1 MTRLGL
7 IGSIL
12 ADRWQ
17 LRIFEPFE
25 PFEPTES
32 LTPVSVRSSMGAVK
46 RTLDSRVEE
55 GGDVPRTY
63 FTLVVAAVLAVA
75 TSGSTGAASSTAT
88 TGSNPTFKHIGT
100 LAFGPD
106 GVLFAADGQEVSI
119 TALQL
124 AARMSGGVP
133 GTKDIPA
140 IDQKIAALLGV
151 DVKNLAITD
160 MVVNP
165 KTRNTFISVMRGQGA
180 GATPVLLRVDGA
192 GKIDVVSLEGVK
204 YSRIGMPNPPPAETP
219 LVLGDRKIPVA
230 NYPDKVDPKGLM
242 GVQTIT
248 HMAFIDGK
256 LYVSGLSNEEFASKM
271 RVIPYPFVTANNG
284 ASIEI
289 YHGSHGQLETFSPV
303 FTFVPYTIDG
313 VPSIVASYL
322 CTPLVKFP
330 VSAFEPGSKV
340 QGTTIAEFG
349 NRNRPVDM
357 IVYKK
362 NGQDFIL
369 MSNNVRGVM
378 KVPTS
383 PFGKASA
390 IKTQIPN
397 TAGVPF
403 ETVESMKG
411 VQQLDLLDPSHALL
425 LVQSSGGTVDLQA
438 AELP

>member
-1 MTRLGL
+1 M
-7 IGSIL
+7 
-12 ADRWQ
+12 DQ
-17 LRIFEPFE
+17 
-25 PFEPTES
+25 
-32 LTPVSVRSSMGAVK
+32 
-46 RTLDSRVEE
+46 E
-55 GGDVPRTY
+55 GGHVARTY
-63 FTLVVAAVLAVA
+63 FKLVLVTLVALATTGLPSAV
-75 TSGSTGAASSTAT
+75 SSTASS
-88 TGSNPTFKHIGT
+88 GSSPTFKHIGK

-124 AARMSGGVP
+124 ARQMAGGVP

-140 IDQKIAALLGV
+140 IDGKIAALLGV
-151 DVKNLAITD
+151 DVKNLLITD

-165 KTRNTFISVMRGQGA
+165 KTRNTYISVMRGQGPS
-180 GATPVLLRVDGA
+180 ATPALLRVDGA
-192 GKIDVVSLEGVK
+192 GKIDVISFDQVR
-204 YSRIGMPNPPPAETP
+204 YSRIGVPNPPPAETP
-219 LVLGDRKIPVA
+219 LVLGDRRIPVA
-230 NYPDKVDPKGLM
+230 NYPDRIDPKGLM

-271 RVIPYPFVTANNG
+271 RVIPYPFVTADNG
-284 ASIEI
+284 TSVEI

-330 VSAFEPGSKV
+330 VSALKPGSKV

-357 IVYKK
+357 IIYKK

-369 MSNNVRGVM
+369 MSNNTRGVM

-383 PFGKASA
+383 PFGKAQA
-390 IKTQIPN
+390 ITKQIPT

-403 ETVESMKG
+403 ETIASMKG
-411 VQQLDLLDPSHALL
+411 VQQLDLLDSTRALL
-425 LVQSSGGTVDLQA
+425 LVQSASGALDLQA
-438 AELP
+438 AALP

>member
-1 MTRLGL
+1 
-7 IGSIL
+7 
-12 ADRWQ
+12 
-17 LRIFEPFE
+17 
-25 PFEPTES
+25 
-32 LTPVSVRSSMGAVK
+32 V
-46 RTLDSRVEE
+46 
-55 GGDVPRTY
+55 
-63 FTLVVAAVLAVA
+63 LVAVLALTISNSPGAV
-75 TSGSTGAASSTAT
+75 GSTAS
-88 TGSNPTFKHIGT
+88 TGSSPTFKHIGK

-124 AARMSGGVP
+124 AKQMAGGAP

-140 IDQKIAALLGV
+140 IDQKMAALLGI
-151 DVKNLAITD
+151 DARNLLVTD

-165 KTRNTFISVMRGQGA
+165 KTRNTFISVIRGLGA

-192 GKIDVVSLEGVK
+192 GKIEVIPFEGVR
-204 YSRIGMPNPPPAETP
+204 YSRIVLPNPPPAETP
-219 LVLGDRKIPVA
+219 LVLGTRQIPVA
-230 NYPDKVDPKGLM
+230 NYPDRVNPKAFGITVDVSPSQGLV

-271 RVIPYPFVTANNG
+271 RVIPYPFVTADNG
-284 ASIEI
+284 TSVEI

-303 FTFVPYTIDG
+303 FTFVPYTVDG
-313 VPSIVASYL
+313 VPSIIASYL

-330 VSAFEPGSKV
+330 VAALGRGGKV

-357 IVYKK
+357 IIYKK

-369 MSNNVRGVM
+369 MSNNMRGVM
-378 KVPTS
+378 KVPTA
-383 PFGKASA
+383 PFGKAPA
-390 IKTQIPN
+390 ITTKTPE

-403 ETVESMKG
+403 ETVASMKG
-411 VQQLDLLDPSHALL
+411 VQQLDLLDSSHALL
-425 LVQSSGGTVDLQA
+425 LVQSAAGALDLQSA
-438 AELP
+438 ALP